1 MNFRQK
7 VPLFFGLFGF
17 LCLLLPNAAKADSF
31 DWTYQ
36 GTMLGIPSGI
46 LDSGSGELTTTGGVI
61 TGLSGTFNGLD
72 ITALLPPGAFV
83 GNDNVLLIPPA
94 PLYLTPGGFS
104 FLDSAGTQ
112 FNIYAVL
119 GTQCTC
125 GPSGCVCVPYDVY
138 GSISDNGI
146 NNDIGNFTLTPFIAT
161 PEPAAMAMLLP
172 AVVGFGL
179 LFAWKRLRNSGL
191 PPNPVATHSHTLPF

>member
-1 MNFRQK
+1 MNLRLK
-7 VPLFFGLFGF
+7 TPLFFALLGLF
-17 LCLLLPNAAKADSF
+17 CLLLPNTARADSF

-36 GTMLGIPSGI
+36 GTMLNIADGV
-46 LDSGSGELTTTGGVI
+46 LDSGSGELTTTDGVI

-83 GNDNVLLIPPA
+83 GNDNLLLIPPA
-94 PLYLTPGGFS
+94 PLYLTQGGFS
-104 FLDSAGTQ
+104 FLDSDGTQ

-125 GPSGCVCVPYDVY
+125 GPSGCVCVPYNLY

-146 NNDIGNFTLTPFIAT
+146 NNDVGNFTLTPIAAT
-161 PEPAAMAMLLP
+161 PEPATITMLL
-172 AVVGFGL
+172 AGVLGL
-179 LFAWKRLRNSGL
+179 SLFLQWNRPGTR
-191 PPNPVATHSHTLPF
+191 VCRQIH

>member
-1 MNFRQK
+1 MNLR
-7 VPLFFGLFGF
+7 LRTAWFFGLIGVFG
-17 LCLLLPNAAKADSF
+17 LLVPNIAKADSF

-36 GTMLGIPSGI
+36 GTMLNIASGI

-83 GNDNVLLIPPA
+83 GNDNLLLIPPA
-94 PLYLTPGGFS
+94 PLYLTTGGVS

-119 GTQCTC
+119 GTQCSC
-125 GPSGCVCVPYDVY
+125 GPSGCVCFPDNLY

-146 NNDIGNFTLTPFIAT
+146 NNDVGNFTLTPVAAT
-161 PEPAAMAMLLP
+161 PEPATIPMLLA
-172 AVVGFGL
+172 AVLAIGL
-179 LFAWKRLRNSGL
+179 LLGWKRLE
-191 PPNPVATHSHTLPF
+191 TPFGRQIR

>member
-7 VPLFFGLFGF
+7 APLFFGLLGF
-17 LCLLLPNAAKADSF
+17 LCLLLPNSATADSF

-36 GTMLGIPSGI
+36 GTMLNILGGI
-46 LDSGSGELTTTGGVI
+46 LDSGSGELTTTNGVI
-61 TGLSGTFNGLD
+61 TGLSGTFNGSA
-72 ITALLPPGAFV
+72 IAGLLPPGAFV
-83 GNDNVLLIPPA
+83 GNDNLLLIPPA
-94 PLYLTPGGFS
+94 PLFITQGGFS

-146 NNDIGNFTLTPFIAT
+146 NNDIGNFTLTPAIAT
-161 PEPAAMAMLLP
+161 PEPTVVAMLLP
-172 AVVGFGL
+172 VVFGFGL
-179 LFAWKRLRNSGL
+179 LLGWKRFGTQVFCRRIQ
-191 PPNPVATHSHTLPF
+191 